1 MLDREKRKET
11 PQDIYYNSCIH
22 YVKDKQIGNELRKI
36 YLIDKRFIINENA
49 LLDTLYD
56 NECLVSDYQDDYYFI
71 FEISDEYITPGFSNI
86 LFLKLISN
94 EALLSIYDFIVTF
107 QV

>member
-22 YVKDKQIGNELRKI
+22 FVKEKNIGNTIRKV
-36 YLIDKRFIINENA
+36 YLLDKRFIVNKEA

-56 NECLVSDYQDDYYFI
+56 NECVLSEYQDDYYLI
-71 FEISDEYITPGFSNI
+71 FEVSEEYLTPGFTNI
-86 LFLKLISN
+86 LFLKLLSN
-94 EALLSIYDFIVTF
+94 EALMSVYDFIITYRV
-107 QV
+107 